1 MDEHY
6 QQLIDTL
13 ATKLGTTAEHLW
25 DVLIRQAPISG
36 AVDLVLCVSMLVAAW
51 RLIVFVKRKTTVP
64 KKTEHNKFPYAEW
77 GGNDAMLGW
86 GAALCM
92 AAVAVFYTL
101 SSASTIIAAFV
112 NPEYWALKELLQ

>member
-25 DVLIRQAPISG
+25 GVLIRQAPISG
-36 AVDLVLCVSMLVAAW
+36 AVNLVLCITMFVAAW

-64 KKTEHNKFPYAEW
+64 EKTEDNKFPHAEW
-77 GGNDAMLGW
+77 GGDEAMLGW
-86 GAALCM
+86 GIALFT
-92 AAVAVFYTL
+92 AAVAVFCTL

-112 NPEYWALKELLQ
+112 NPEYWALKELLH